1 VGGLCRCRQAHN
13 AAPDGISHRRMVING
28 AGIGIIVRV
37 VVALAGQVIAYF
49 SDQTKKRL
57 EEKR

>member
-1 VGGLCRCRQAHN
+1 
-13 AAPDGISHRRMVING
+13 MVMNE
-28 AGIGIIVRV
+28 AGIGIIVGV